1 MPLHT
6 DVDSGLQE
14 TTGVLRA
21 ERLPYQANTSGLG
34 ARLWDVFG
42 RTYDLGFT
50 CFGGPPVHFQI
61 FHRRFVDG
69 LGKTP
74 WVDEQTYQELFAI
87 SQALPGPAFM
97 KMLFAIAQIH
107 AGLIPAFLAFLLWTL
122 PGAVAMY
129 GLSLGVKRI
138 NDTLPDPVYALLSGI
153 NAAVFGI
160 IALAAVQLARKAVTD
175 KLTDRKSVV

>member
-74 WVDEQTYQELFAI
+74 WVDEQTVTFKSTITTHFFSDSYPHFSIRNSSLYLKPYP
-87 SQALPGPAFM
+87 ALP
-97 KMLFAIAQIH
+97 
-107 AGLIPAFLAFLLWTL
+107 
-122 PGAVAMY
+122 
-129 GLSLGVKRI
+129 S
-138 NDTLPDPVYALLSGI
+138 
-153 NAAVFGI
+153 
-160 IALAAVQLARKAVTD
+160 
-175 KLTDRKSVV
+175 